1 MYINPGSHTHKKTRV
16 TQFIKLLVQ
25 EFENKAL
32 SQLFISLNFKICI
45 NWKHLSEVEN
55 PGNIVL

>member
-1 MYINPGSHTHKKTRV
+1 MSWLQTLHTHQGNQEKMVRNYVYQPRVTKTKKTRV

-32 SQLFISLNFKICI
+32 
-45 NWKHLSEVEN
+45 
-55 PGNIVL
+55 